1 MPSGTGEPGDRGADQ
16 GGLHDVVAAAHSD
29 RAVPLADLQRHAG
42 DHHTLGAEALDV
54 AFQLEPGVPPRLHDQ
69 FGPAGDLC
77 VDRPPAGL
85 ADRGPV
91 VVPGADRDAQREPR
105 RDPARH
111 DQLGEILPGQIRGER
126 LAPPVRGTR
135 RAYRGADGGEF
146 QPAQRKRPPGQPH
159 AHHPVPA
166 ELGTLGGHPVE
177 GRVAR
182 LVHGL
187 HQRAEGPAAAR
198 HAGGPGRVH
207 GRAEHLADRFEAG
220 AADGGELTS
229 GQRGS
234 PHAPS
239 LGRSGIVMITRS
251 DGVPRGRV
259 GQGLSVAHGRSAV
272 LCHPR
277 TRGSPVPERPIIVFD
292 VNETLLDLD
301 TIQPVFDRIF
311 GDPAAMRLWFADL
324 IPYSETLTL
333 AGVYVPFTDI
343 GAAVLKML
351 AATRGLAISAADAAE
366 LTDRFA
372 TMPPHPEVPGA
383 LRRLREHGFRLFTL
397 TDNTLAISGRQLE
410 KAGIIDLFE
419 RRFSVDETVRR
430 HKPAPEA
437 YHSVATALDLD
448 PAGICL
454 IASHVWD
461 TIGAGAAGWQ
471 TALILREG
479 NAPLDVGPQPDYI
492 GKDLDAVADQLIER
506 YAAANAGQPGR

>member
-1 MPSGTGEPGDRGADQ
+1 MS
-16 GGLHDVVAAAHSD
+16 
-29 RAVPLADLQRHAG
+29 
-42 DHHTLGAEALDV
+42 
-54 AFQLEPGVPPRLHDQ
+54 
-69 FGPAGDLC
+69 
-77 VDRPPAGL
+77 
-85 ADRGPV
+85 
-91 VVPGADRDAQREPR
+91 
-105 RDPARH
+105 
-111 DQLGEILPGQIRGER
+111 
-126 LAPPVRGTR
+126 
-135 RAYRGADGGEF
+135 
-146 QPAQRKRPPGQPH
+146 
-159 AHHPVPA
+159 
-166 ELGTLGGHPVE
+166 
-177 GRVAR
+177 
-182 LVHGL
+182 
-187 HQRAEGPAAAR
+187 
-198 HAGGPGRVH
+198 
-207 GRAEHLADRFEAG
+207 
-220 AADGGELTS
+220 
-229 GQRGS
+229 
-234 PHAPS
+234 
-239 LGRSGIVMITRS
+239 
-251 DGVPRGRV
+251 
-259 GQGLSVAHGRSAV
+259 
-272 LCHPR
+272 
-277 TRGSPVPERPIIVFD
+277 ERPIIVFD

-311 GDPAAMRLWFADL
+311 GDPAALRLWFADL
-324 IPYSETLTL
+324 ITYSEALTL

-351 AATRGLAISAADAAE
+351 AATRGLTISAADAAE

-410 KAGIIDLFE
+410 HGGIIDLFE

-437 YHSVATALDLD
+437 YHSVGTALDLD

-506 YAAANAGQPGR
+506 YATADAGQPGR